1 MGGESVGVVRR
12 VPAGDAVTAAAELR
26 CALCGVRFR
35 STAEAETAHMR
46 YGPEYVC
53 AAGYECAARANR
65 ARDRRPG
72 LAVVQPIG
80 TVDEI
85 K

>member
-1 MGGESVGVVRR
+1 MS
-12 VPAGDAVTAAAELR
+12 AATELR
-26 CALCGVRFR
+26 CALCGALFR
-35 STAEAETAHMR
+35 STAEAETARMAH
-46 YGPEYVC
+46 GPAYVC
-53 AAGYECAARANR
+53 ATGYECAARANR
-65 ARDRRPG
+65 ARDGRPG